1 MKNWFKENLVLAVGL
16 TLPLLLIVLFF
27 VASVLPKSMGTP
39 PQHEMLFTTMKY
51 EYESS
56 SDYLLDFYVKNTQL
70 MVKAKKNDDKG
81 KNFNSKRLMAYDGK
95 TETVREIAIDTS
107 KLADA
112 SKLGDGVEV
121 VLDETKNFSIDTS
134 PTSPDGYTL
143 EGSNYGSSG
152 LVGGLFGGGYRNNG
166 YRIKKGSIAYK
177 LVNTPVDYYYDQMQ
191 FIGWVVKK

>member
-1 MKNWFKENLVLAVGL
+1 MKNWIKENLVLAIGL

-39 PQHEMLFTTMKY
+39 PQYEMLFTTVKY

-56 SDYLLDFYVKNTQL
+56 PDYLLDFNVKNKAL

-95 TETVREIAIDTS
+95 TETVREIAID
-107 KLADA
+107 A
-112 SKLGDGVEV
+112 SKFGDGVEMI
-121 VLDETKNFSIDTS
+121 LDETKNFSIDIS
-134 PTSPDGYTL
+134 PTSPDGYAL
-143 EGSNYGSSG
+143 EGPNYGSSG

-166 YRIKKGSIAYK
+166 YRIKKGSVAYK
-177 LVNTPVDYYYDQMQ
+177 LVNTPVDYYYDQVK
-191 FIGWVVKK
+191 FIGWVITK

>member
-1 MKNWFKENLVLAVGL
+1 MKNWIKENLVLAIGL

-56 SDYLLDFYVKNTQL
+56 PDYLLDFNVKNKQL

-95 TETVREIAIDTS
+95 TETVREIAIDVS
-107 KLADA
+107 KFANE
-112 SKLGDGVEV
+112 SEV
-121 VLDETKNFSIDTS
+121 ILDETKNFSIDTS
-134 PTSPDGYTL
+134 AVSPDGYAL
-143 EGSNYGSSG
+143 EGPNYGNNG

-166 YRIKKGSIAYK
+166 YRIKKGSVAYK
-177 LVNTPVDYYYDQMQ
+177 LVNTPVDYYYDQVK